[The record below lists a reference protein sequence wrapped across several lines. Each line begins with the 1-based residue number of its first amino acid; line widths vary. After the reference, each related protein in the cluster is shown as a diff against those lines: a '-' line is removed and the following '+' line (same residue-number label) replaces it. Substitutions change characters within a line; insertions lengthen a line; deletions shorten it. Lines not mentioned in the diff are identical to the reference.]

1 MGSGGVRERERGG
14 GQAARPGEEGGRAEG
29 VRSRPTHRT
38 RTMADY
44 HSTMRNAIAE
54 TTEWEDLQVKH
65 GNWEKRELQPPP
77 PKWAPNERQ
86 ERQLDRTVDLV
97 DEMAK
102 LDAADKDELSDL
114 EDDFDDDRFLAKYRE
129 ARMEEL
135 KERERV
141 TVLPPGHGEF
151 LFIKRDDFVREVSEA
166 GDGKWVVCHLYQDA
180 NEKSQLMQR

>member
-1 MGSGGVRERERGG
+1 
-14 GQAARPGEEGGRAEG
+14 
-29 VRSRPTHRT
+29 
-38 RTMADY
+38 
-44 HSTMRNAIAE
+44 MRNAIAE

-65 GNWEKRELQPPP
+65 GNWEKRELPPPP

-114 EDDFDDDRFLAKYRE
+114 DDDFDDDRFLAKYRE

-141 TVLPPGHGEF
+141 IVLPPGHGEF

-166 GDGKWVVCHLYQDA
+166 SDGKWVVCHLYQDA

>member
-1 MGSGGVRERERGG
+1 
-14 GQAARPGEEGGRAEG
+14 
-29 VRSRPTHRT
+29 
-38 RTMADY
+38 MADY
-44 HSTMRNAIAE
+44 HSTMRNAVAE

-65 GNWEKRELQPPP
+65 GNWEKRELPPPP

-166 GDGKWVVCHLYQDA
+166 SDGKWVVCHLYQDA